1 MPLEDVICR
10 SFTIDVETLGAIN
23 EVELK
28 PNGNNIMVTKENRRE
43 FVDLFLEFTFKKSC
57 EG

>member
-1 MPLEDVICR
+1 MICR

-28 PNGNNIMVTKENRRE
+28 PNGNNIMVTKDNRRE
-43 FVDLFLEFTFKKSC
+43 FVVLFLQFTFKKSC

>member
-1 MPLEDVICR
+1 MICR

-28 PNGNNIMVTKENRRE
+28 PNGNNIMVTKDNRRE
-43 FVDLFLEFTFKKSC
+43 FVELFLQFTFKKSC